1 LRHFLTDL
9 RSGVRMLVKY
19 PTLSI
24 VAIATFGIGIG
35 LTTTAFS
42 IVNGALF
49 QGLPFHEPERVV
61 KLMRTNPPTR
71 DFDWDVGIQDLEVFD
86 RRLTVFSSHGAFSTT
101 ALNLSTD
108 TRRPERY
115 RAGQVT
121 VAAWD
126 TIGVKP
132 ALGRG
137 FQAGDDRPGAE
148 PIILLSDEIWR
159 TRFDADPDVV
169 GRQVRASGI
178 SRRVIGVMPPRFGFP
193 ILEKLWVPLVIDP
206 VVPPRGQGRSYEVVA
221 RLAPGVS
228 IRRAQTEAS
237 AIAAQL
243 ATDFPETNKT
253 YGASVQPYGRAVL
266 GDEPFALLATMLGA
280 AFGVL
285 LIACVNVSNLLVARA
300 SMRRK
305 EVAVRMA
312 LGAARGRIIG
322 QHLTEI
328 LVLAAIGALLGLVV
342 NQFAMQWFVDA
353 LSADPPPFWMTFD
366 TDYRVLGFLAGLVV
380 LASLAAGGLPAAH
393 ASRVS
398 AGAVMKDD
406 SRSATSGKLGRVS
419 SVIVVV
425 ELALSCGLLI
435 AAGLMTKSVAQLKL
449 VQMPFAIDNILT
461 ARLDLP
467 AEDYKTPVAAVRF
480 YDELLPRLH
489 ALAGVEGATMSDGLP
504 ASGNGMVPVQIDGQ
518 AYSQNSDYPEVREGI
533 VTPGYFDAF
542 QVTIRTG
549 REFTTADTATGEA
562 VAIVNES
569 FVRRFYPVGDAV
581 GRRFRRGR
589 ADVKNPWLSI
599 VGVVPDLLMQGIGN
613 NDGSPVGVYI
623 PIAQSNV
630 GNSVRIALRTRG
642 DATAMTASLRTA
654 VASLDDKLAVY
665 DIRSMDVVIRERTW
679 FYTVFGT
686 FFGAFGLSALVL
698 ASAGLYGVMSFA
710 VTQRARE
717 MSVRSALGAQGH
729 QLIGL
734 VMRRSTIQLAI
745 GLFLGVLIALAVSD
759 PLRIVLYYVDPRD
772 PVVFSVVVITLA
784 FAGLAAS
791 FIPARR
797 VTKVDPAVALA
808 AE

>member
-1 LRHFLTDL
+1 MRHFLTDL

-24 VAIATFGIGIG
+24 VAIATFGLGIG

-49 QGLPFHEPERVV
+49 QGLPFQDPERVV
-61 KLMRTNPPTR
+61 KLMRTDPSMR
-71 DFDWDVGIQDLEVFD
+71 VFDMDVSVQDLEVFN
-86 RRLTVFSSHGAFSTT
+86 RRLTVFSSHGAFSST

-115 RAGQVT
+115 SAGEVT
-121 VAAWD
+121 VAAWE
-126 TIGVKP
+126 TLGMAP

-137 FQAGDDRPGAE
+137 FQTGDDRPGAE
-148 PIILLSDEIWR
+148 PVILLGDEVWR

-169 GRQVRASGI
+169 GRHVRASGI
-178 SRRVIGVMPPRFGFP
+178 SRRVIGVMPPKFGFP
-193 ILEKLWVPLVIDP
+193 ILQTLWVPLAIDP

-228 IRRAQTEAS
+228 LRRAQTEAS
-237 AIAAQL
+237 SIAAQL
-243 ATDFPETNKT
+243 AAEFPETNKNF
-253 YGASVQPYGRAVL
+253 GAAVQPYGRAVL
-266 GDEPFALLATMLGA
+266 GDEAYALLATMLGA

-300 SMRRK
+300 SLRRK
-305 EVAVRMA
+305 EIAVRMA
-312 LGAARGRIIG
+312 LGAARGRIMG

-328 LVLAAIGALLGLVV
+328 LVLAAIGAFFGLLV

-353 LSADPPPFWMTFD
+353 LSVDPPPFWMTFE

-393 ASRVS
+393 AARVS

-406 SRSATSGKLGRVS
+406 SRGATSGKLGRVS
-419 SVIVVV
+419 AVIVVV

-435 AAGLMTKSVAQLKL
+435 AAGLMTKSVAQLTL
-449 VQMPFAIDNILT
+449 VKMPFAVDGILT
-461 ARLDLP
+461 ARLNLP
-467 AEDYKTPVAAVRF
+467 VEDYKTPSAAVRF
-480 YDELLPRLH
+480 YEDLLPRVG
-489 ALAGVEGATMSDGLP
+489 ALPGVEAATMSDGLP
-504 ASGNGMVPVQIDGQ
+504 AAGNGMVPIQIDGQ
-518 AYSQNSDYPEVREGI
+518 AYSQHSDYPEVREGI
-533 VTPGYFDAF
+533 VMPGYFDTF
-542 QVTIRTG
+542 QVTLRTG
-549 REFTTADTATGEA
+549 REFTTADTATGQA
-562 VAIVNES
+562 VAIVNDS
-569 FVRRFYPVGDAV
+569 FARRFYPDGDPS

-589 ADVKNPWLSI
+589 GEVKNPWLTI
-599 VGVVPDLLMQGIGN
+599 VGVVPDLLMQGVGN
-613 NDGSPVGVYI
+613 NDGSPVGYYI
-623 PIAQSNV
+623 PIAQSTV
-630 GNSVRIALRTRG
+630 GNFVNIAVRARG
-642 DATAMTASLRTA
+642 DATAMTSSLRAA

-665 DIRSMDVVIRERTW
+665 DIRSMDTVIREQTW

-745 GLFLGVLIALAVSD
+745 GLVLGVLIALAASD

-784 FAGLAAS
+784 LAGLAAS

-797 VTKVDPAVALA
+797 VTKVDPVVPLS